1 MYICMYKHR
10 FDILNYNI
18 WIYKFNFKTCDLRL
32 RITKNVATNLNFA
45 SILHRF
51 KFLNQQNKILKN
63 ANSKSGRLKIVD
75 YSRFARILD
84 ERRKG

>member
-1 MYICMYKHR
+1 MYKYR
-10 FDILNYNI
+10 FDILNCNI
-18 WIYKFNFKTCDLRL
+18 WIYKFNFKTRDLRL
-32 RITKNVATNLNFA
+32 QITKNVATNLNFA
-45 SILHRF
+45 SILHCF

-75 YSRFARILD
+75 FSRFARILN